1 MAPGTARSL
10 RREPVQRL
18 TDAEARS
25 LTRGELLDRVE
36 AEQKYWE
43 RKRARSDEDRA
54 AEREFTRILFAY
66 VKPAEAIQA
75 TIDYIEGPRGHDYWE
90 SRPDAPQT
98 A

>member
-1 MAPGTARSL
+1 MSRFK
-10 RREPVQRL
+10 RL

-43 RKRARSDEDRA
+43 GKRARSDEDRA
-54 AEREFTRILFAY
+54 AEREFTRILFTY

-75 TIDYIEGPRGHDYWE
+75 TIDYIEGRRGHDYWE
-90 SRPDAPQT
+90 GRPGEA
-98 A
+98 AR